1 MRCSPLFL
9 RLIVAGLAF
18 FSLRVRGEQSSS
30 STPSH
35 TAVAEE
41 GLLGPDAQRTVDK
54 SVSDIIAKTGAPSA
68 SIAVVKGGKLA
79 YAHAYGMADV
89 EAHQPA
95 TTAMPY
101 SIGSISKQFTAATV
115 LLLVEEGKL
124 SLDDKVDRWLPQA
137 TRAAEVTVR
146 ELLSMTSGYQ
156 DFWPQDYVMPNMMQ
170 PTSAREIVAGW
181 ADKPLDFEPG
191 SKWQYS
197 NTNYVMA
204 GMIAEQTGGMPL
216 LDLLE
221 KRIFGPLQIK
231 SVFNSDAAP
240 LPADAPKRYH
250 RFGLGPIRPAPKEG
264 TGWLFAAGELAM
276 TATDLARWDISLI
289 DQTIL
294 EPTSYSEME
303 REVQLT
309 NGAGTQYGLG
319 VSVRIVNGRRLIS
332 HGGEVS
338 GFTATNTIFP
348 DDRAAIVV
356 LTNLDATR
364 APRDIAD
371 KIAEVLFA
379 PAGGEGP
386 LTEAK
391 KIFAGLQRGKI
402 DRSRFTSNANSYF
415 SEQALKDL
423 AASLGPLGKPT
434 EFSQASEGLRGGMT
448 LRRYSVPF
456 PKKKLTVTTFTM
468 PDGKLEQ
475 YIVAAE

>member
-1 MRCSPLFL
+1 M
-9 RLIVAGLAF
+9 IV
-18 FSLRVRGEQSSS
+18 
-30 STPSH
+30 
-35 TAVAEE
+35 
-41 GLLGPDAQRTVDK
+41 
-54 SVSDIIAKTGAPSA
+54 
-68 SIAVVKGGKLA
+68 
-79 YAHAYGMADV
+79 
-89 EAHQPA
+89 
-95 TTAMPY
+95 
-101 SIGSISKQFTAATV
+101 
-115 LLLVEEGKL
+115 
-124 SLDDKVDRWLPQA
+124 
-137 TRAAEVTVR
+137 
-146 ELLSMTSGYQ
+146 
-156 DFWPQDYVMPNMMQ
+156 
-170 PTSAREIVAGW
+170 
-181 ADKPLDFEPG
+181 
-191 SKWQYS
+191 
-197 NTNYVMA
+197 
-204 GMIAEQTGGMPL
+204 EQTGAMPL

-221 KRIFGPLQIK
+221 KRIFGPLQIR
-231 SVFNSDAAP
+231 SVFDSDAAP
-240 LPADAPKRYH
+240 LPAGAPKGYH
-250 RFGLGPIRPAPKEG
+250 RFGLGPIRPAPKLG
-264 TGWLFAAGELAM
+264 SGWTFAAGELAM

-294 EPTSYSEME
+294 KPTSYSEME

-332 HGGEVS
+332 HAGEVS
-338 GFTATNTIFP
+338 GFCAENAVYP
-348 DDRAAIVV
+348 DERAAIVV
-356 LTNLDATR
+356 LTNLEATS
-364 APRDIAD
+364 APGDIAD

-434 EFSQASEGLRGGMT
+434 EFSQTAEGLRGGMT